1 METNQTVFHEP
12 YPAQLP
18 SKEDFGTETTI
29 KDIDENGRPISYVLL
44 SSGSVAKVRE
54 GKGKDVEQ
62 ATMISNG
69 NQSKYLSAMM
79 SSAIEI
85 DGKGVVMED
94 LADLSMKDYM
104 RLQVAFAEINF

>member
-1 METNQTVFHEP
+1 MTEVLQQNLYTTP
-12 YPAQLP
+12 TA
-18 SKEDFGTETTI
+18 EDFGDETSISDT
-29 KDIDENGRPISYVLL
+29 DEKGRPVRFVLL
-44 SSGSVAKVRE
+44 TDNRIARVRE

-79 SSAIEI
+79 SATIEI
-85 DGKGVVMED
+85 DNRSLVMED
-94 LADLSMKDYM
+94 LAELMMKDYM

>member
-1 METNQTVFHEP
+1 MTEALQQNLYKIPT
-12 YPAQLP
+12 AA
-18 SKEDFGTETTI
+18 DFGDETTLSE
-29 KDIDENGRPISYVLL
+29 KDEKGRPVRFVLL
-44 SSGSVAKVRE
+44 TDGRVARIRE

-79 SSAIEI
+79 SSTIEV
-85 DGKGVVMED
+85 DGRSLVMED
-94 LADLSMKDYM
+94 LADLIMKDYM

>member
-1 METNQTVFHEP
+1 MTE
-12 YPAQLP
+12 QLQQNLSTTP
-18 SKEDFGTETTI
+18 TAADFGEETTLSD
-29 KDIDENGRPISYVLL
+29 KDEKGRPVKFVLL
-44 SSGSVAKVRE
+44 TDNRVAKIRE

-79 SSAIEI
+79 SATIEI
-85 DGKGVVMED
+85 DGKGLVMED
-94 LADLSMKDYM
+94 LADLVMKDYM